1 MRILLRLHLALGW
14 TLLYVGADS
23 QVDYQ
28 TGGTNSDVVYVLG
41 FAGDPEDAIKP
52 PVNREIVEVFAR
64 PDLF

>member
-1 MRILLRLHLALGW
+1 
-14 TLLYVGADS
+14 VGADS

-41 FAGDPEDAIKP
+41 SAGDPEDAIKP